1 MIHIR
6 KIINHPHFIPWILF
20 IVFTTIYFSSTV
32 GGMNSLD
39 GSQYSLT
46 QALVEEHTFKIDSFM
61 KWTYN
66 VDYSLSNHHFYA
78 DRDPGL
84 SFLAI
89 PFYWLAKNIYIF
101 ANKPYGNINIDT
113 DSIIQALT
121 YITSAIICALGLL
134 AFYQSSLYFVKS
146 KKIAFFTA
154 FIGGLGT
161 LMWKYSSGFYRE
173 PVFTSLLFISFYFL
187 FISEKYSF
195 NDRKKILFLSGMI
208 VAISIFVDY
217 SKVFILPIYY
227 LFLVLNKEIKRQLI
241 IYFSAGLVIF
251 ILLIIFYNISAFNNI
266 FANPHAYHAYLKW
279 MRIPINIFQTPLIS
293 SLVTNLFSNSPIQ
306 RNILSFF
313 WKNPDIS
320 YQMGAEWAT
329 IWTYKG
335 IFIQSPILIFA
346 ILGWIEFVKK
356 FTHKALLLLA
366 IGIINL
372 LINAKLTVFWAGNNY
387 DTKYFLPTVL
397 IFLLGLIFIA
407 NKLNKKR
414 INIYQYLIFIIIFI
428 LSIISLY
435 NGWYSTLTSFAPHVS
450 GEHRFTFEQLQQPVF
465 ALTNIKTN
473 L

>member
-1 MIHIR
+1 
-6 KIINHPHFIPWILF
+6 
-20 IVFTTIYFSSTV
+20 
-32 GGMNSLD
+32 
-39 GSQYSLT
+39 
-46 QALVEEHTFKIDSFM
+46 
-61 KWTYN
+61 
-66 VDYSLSNHHFYA
+66 
-78 DRDPGL
+78 
-84 SFLAI
+84 
-89 PFYWLAKNIYIF
+89 
-101 ANKPYGNINIDT
+101 
-113 DSIIQALT
+113 
-121 YITSAIICALGLL
+121 
-134 AFYQSSLYFVKS
+134 
-146 KKIAFFTA
+146 
-154 FIGGLGT
+154 
-161 LMWKYSSGFYRE
+161 
-173 PVFTSLLFISFYFL
+173 
-187 FISEKYSF
+187 
-195 NDRKKILFLSGMI
+195 
-208 VAISIFVDY
+208 
-217 SKVFILPIYY
+217 
-227 LFLVLNKEIKRQLI
+227 
-241 IYFSAGLVIF
+241 
-251 ILLIIFYNISAFNNI
+251 
-266 FANPHAYHAYLKW
+266 

-473 L
+473 LWLLFINTFPNIYNIHLLFLFYFPLCFIIYLLIFQRKFIISVFSKHKK